1 MISKNPTRRQPRLDT
16 EHNTASVVVLR
27 QRARAVRKAW
37 TPQESESRKVPEIHA
52 MIDFLRM
59 LTYLPGE

>member
-1 MISKNPTRRQPRLDT
+1 MISKTPTRRQPSLDT

-27 QRARAVRKAW
+27 QRARDVRRSW
-37 TPQESESRKVPEIHA
+37 TPQMSERRKVPEIHA

-59 LTYLPGE
+59 LTSLPGE